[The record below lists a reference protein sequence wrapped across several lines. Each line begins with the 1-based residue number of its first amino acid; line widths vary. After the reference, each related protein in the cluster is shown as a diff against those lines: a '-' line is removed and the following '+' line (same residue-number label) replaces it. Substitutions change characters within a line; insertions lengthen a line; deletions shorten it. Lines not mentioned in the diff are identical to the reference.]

1 MLIYRF
7 RITSTEH
14 DGFLREI
21 DIQPN
26 QTFLDFHHILA
37 ETSELLHCE
46 RAYFFTTD
54 KTFKKEKEISLKFEK
69 RQVRKYDEDLD
80 QVTNETVVLP
90 QMKTEKVKAYI
101 EDPHQK
107 LIYEFFGREFFSFH
121 IELYKIFATD
131 DQAQFPRCVKRSG
144 ELPKKAEQPVVPV
157 SQEPPVPKVQMPKVK
172 PPLISDPIGK
182 LEGIEENE
190 EELAAIESDLDA
202 LLEEVTGVAEENP
215 AESSDGGMEDFLL
228 GSQSEQEEDEEEGDE
243 NLDHL
248 DDYED
253 IENLDKRLS
262 GFDRDSDDY

>member
-26 QTFLDFHHILA
+26 QTFLDFHHILT

-54 KTFKKEKEISLKFEK
+54 KLFKKEKEISLKPEK

-90 QMKTEKVKAYI
+90 QMKTEKVKSYI

-107 LIYEFFGREFFSFH
+107 LIYEFTGREFFAFH
-121 IELYKIFATD
+121 IELYRILATD
-131 DQAQFPRCVKRSG
+131 EQVQFPRCLKRNG
-144 ELPKKAEQPVVPV
+144 ELPKKAEQPAAPATP
-157 SQEPPVPKVQMPKVK
+157 EPSVPKVQIPKVK
-172 PPLISDPIGK
+172 PPLIADPIGK

-190 EELAAIESDLDA
+190 EELAAIENDLDA
-202 LLEEVTGVAEENP
+202 LLGEVTGEADENT
-215 AESSDGGMEDFLL
+215 AESSEGGMEDFLL
-228 GSQSEQEEDEEEGDE
+228 GSQSEQEEDEEEDGE